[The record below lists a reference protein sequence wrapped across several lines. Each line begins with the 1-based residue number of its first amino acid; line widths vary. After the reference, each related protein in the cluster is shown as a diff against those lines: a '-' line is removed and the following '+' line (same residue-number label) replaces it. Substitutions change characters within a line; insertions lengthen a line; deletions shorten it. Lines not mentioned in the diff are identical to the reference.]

1 MYKDVLRSIDG
12 IGIYPVISL
21 VIFVCFFVTV
31 FLWVSRIRSA
41 EAKELAAMPLDDGTT
56 DSSSSLSHGEHAHG

>member
-21 VIFVCFFVTV
+21 VIFVLFFTTV
-31 FLWVSRIRSA
+31 FLWVFRMRKS
-41 EAKELAAMPLDDGTT
+41 EAIELAALPLDDGTT
-56 DSSSSLSHGEHAHG
+56 SSSPSHGEHAHG